1 MKKSKYLVAII
12 VLVAMLAFPTMATE
26 SLYNL
31 AGNGARAAGMGYAF
45 TGVADDATAI
55 SWNAA
60 GLTQLYSME
69 ASVIARFGFG
79 SFSYEGWDEAPAV
92 EYDSKF
98 QLNFASFVFPFNIGK
113 FNVVGGVAYRTIYDF
128 NQELTWKW
136 DAGDV
141 ISGRE
146 GGVNAISPSV
156 GFQLNDMFSFGATM
170 NIYMGSLKIYYSD
183 KRPTGSDIDYGPFD
197 FSGTSF
203 DIGVMLRPSSRF
215 SIGANLNLPN
225 KLKNKYED
233 NEDELD
239 VPFFF
244 SVGGAFR
251 ATDQLL
257 IALDYLSRPW
267 SKSEDYKDEINNEI
281 YDLNSFHVG
290 LEYLLTGGNSVIPIR
305 LGYYTNPLFGTTDMN
320 DEQVVDNVFT
330 AGLGLVMKNFIIDGA
345 IEYEPST
352 LKITDDISSN
362 QSLFRVTIGATIHF
376 GQD

>member
-1 MKKSKYLVAII
+1 MKKSLYILFVILLVT
-12 VLVAMLAFPTMATE
+12 LLALPAFATE
-26 SLYNL
+26 SLLNL

-60 GLTQLYSME
+60 GLTQLYNME

-79 SFSYEGWDEAPAV
+79 SFSYDGWDGAPDV

-98 QLNFASFVFPFNIGK
+98 QLNFASFVFPFSIGRFNI
-113 FNVVGGVAYRTIYDF
+113 VGGVAYRNIYDF
-128 NQELTWKW
+128 NKELTWKW
-136 DAGDV
+136 DVGDE
-141 ISGRE
+141 ISGSE
-146 GGVNAISPSV
+146 GGVNAISPSI
-156 GFQLNDMFSFGATM
+156 GIQLNNMFSFGATM
-170 NIYMGSLKIYYSD
+170 NIYMGSLKTHYSNES
-183 KRPTGSDIDYGPFD
+183 TGSNYEDGPIN

-203 DIGVMLRPSSRF
+203 DLGILVRPSSRF
-215 SIGANLNLPN
+215 SVGANLNFPN
-225 KLKNKYED
+225 KLKTEYEG

-257 IALDYLSRPW
+257 IALDYFSRPW
-267 SKSEDYKDEINNEI
+267 SSSDEYKDEDNKDQ

-290 LEYLLTGGNSVIPIR
+290 LEYLITSGNMVIPIR
-305 LGYYTNPLFGTTDMN
+305 LGYYTNPLFGTTDK
-320 DEQVVDNVFT
+320 DDKQVVDNVFT
-330 AGLGLVMKNFIIDGA
+330 AGLGLVMKSIIIDGA

-352 LKITDDISSN
+352 LEFTDTVSIN
-362 QSLFRVTIGATIHF
+362 QSIFRVTIGATIHF
-376 GQD
+376 GQN

>member
-1 MKKSKYLVAII
+1 MKKSKYIIAVTILVA
-12 VLVAMLAFPTMATE
+12 LLAFPAMATE
-26 SLYNL
+26 SLFNL

-79 SFSYEGWDEAPAV
+79 SFSYDGWDGAPDV

-98 QLNFASFVFPFNIGK
+98 QLNFASFVFPFSIGRFNI
-113 FNVVGGVAYRTIYDF
+113 VGGVAYRNIYDF

-136 DAGDV
+136 DAGDE

-146 GGVNAISPSV
+146 GGVNAISPSI
-156 GFQLNDMFSFGATM
+156 GFQLNDMFSFGATV
-170 NIYMGSLKIYYSD
+170 NIYMGSLKTYYSD
-183 KRPTGSDIDYGPFD
+183 DRTGTDNEYGPID

-203 DIGVMLRPSSRF
+203 DLGFMVRPSSRF
-215 SIGANLNLPN
+215 SIGANLNFPN
-225 KLKNKYED
+225 KLKTEYEG
-233 NEDELD
+233 EKEELD

-244 SVGGAFR
+244 SVGGSFR

-257 IALDYLSRPW
+257 IALDYFSRPW
-267 SKSEDYKDEINNEI
+267 SNSDDYKDEENTDQ

-290 LEYLLTGGNSVIPIR
+290 LEYLITSGNMVIPVR

-320 DEQVVDNVFT
+320 EDQVVDNVFT
-330 AGLGLVMKNFIIDGA
+330 AGLGLVMKSFIIDGA

-352 LKITDDISSN
+352 LEITDAISAD